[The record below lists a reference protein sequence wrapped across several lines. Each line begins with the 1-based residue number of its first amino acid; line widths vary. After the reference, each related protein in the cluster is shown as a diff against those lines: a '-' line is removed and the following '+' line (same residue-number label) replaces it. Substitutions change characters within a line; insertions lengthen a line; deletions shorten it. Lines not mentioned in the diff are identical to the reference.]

1 MEAKWVW
8 IAITAIAPIAWGST
22 YVVTGA
28 VLPPGEALWG
38 AVIRALPA
46 GILLLLVRRRLPRGS
61 WWWRSAVLGV
71 LNMGGFFALVYA
83 AAQLLP
89 AGIASTVMATSPL
102 AMMGFGWL
110 FLGQR
115 PRMLAVAGALVGVG
129 GVCVMLLGGAAGVH
143 PLGVVASLAAMLL
156 SSVGYVLATRW
167 SDGID
172 VFSSTSW
179 QLLAGGVLVIP
190 FALLVEGPPPA
201 LDGAAM
207 AGFAYISVVATALAF
222 LVWFTGLRKLG
233 AATVGLV
240 GLLNPVA
247 GVLLGA
253 VVAGETLTGRQR
265 AGLAVVLAGILVGQ
279 LARGRGAAR
288 GAAHGPAADQSPSA
302 SRIARDGA
310 KNVVPVAA
318 VEKSR
323 MRS

>member
-1 MEAKWVW
+1 MEAKWFWMLV
-8 IAITAIAPIAWGST
+8 TAVAPIAWGST
-22 YVVTGA
+22 YVVTHA
-28 VLPPGEALWG
+28 VLPPGEPLWG

-46 GILLLLVRRRLPRGS
+46 GILLFLVRRRRPRGA

-89 AGIASTVMATSPL
+89 SSIASTLMATSPL

-110 FLGQR
+110 FLAER
-115 PRMLAVAGALVGVG
+115 PRAIAVGGAIVGAA
-129 GVCVMLLGGAAGVH
+129 GVCVMLLGGGAGVH

-167 SDGID
+167 SDGVD

-179 QLLAGGVLVIP
+179 QLIAGGLLVAP
-190 FALLVEGPPPA
+190 FAFALEGPPPQ
-201 LDGAAM
+201 LDGPAI
-207 AGFAYISVVATALAF
+207 AGFAFVTVVATALAF
-222 LVWFTGLRKLG
+222 VAWFSGLRHLG
-233 AATVGLV
+233 AGTVGLL

-247 GVLLGA
+247 GVLLGTI
-253 VVAGETLTGRQR
+253 VAGEVLTLRQTL
-265 AGLAVVLAGILVGQ
+265 GLAIVLAGILLGQ
-279 LARGRGAAR
+279 SAR
-288 GAAHGPAADQSPSA
+288 A
-302 SRIARDGA
+302 SRIPLVGA
-310 KNVVPVAA
+310 KKVVPVTA